1 MIAGWLQ
8 ERLDLFRLP
17 AAGREFGFAD
27 GCLFSS
33 DGVGQGIESRGEQA
47 INGACELQTLQP
59 R

>member
-8 ERLDLFRLP
+8 ERLDLFRQS

-33 DGVGQGIESRGEQA
+33 DGVGQASNLEENR
-47 INGACELQTLQP
+47 P
-59 R
+59 